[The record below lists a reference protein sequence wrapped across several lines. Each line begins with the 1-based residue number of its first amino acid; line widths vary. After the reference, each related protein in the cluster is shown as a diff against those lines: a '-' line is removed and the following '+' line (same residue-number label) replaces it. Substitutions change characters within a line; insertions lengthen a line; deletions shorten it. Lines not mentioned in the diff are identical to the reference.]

1 MLEEEIFAR
10 SHAASQSSSKL
21 VFISPPNKDTSFV
34 LPDPESLTSANC
46 GQFALK
52 TTAPAN
58 REFLEHEAWFCGA
71 VIQLRLMP
79 RGDGDEASIL
89 EDYALDALTSLNQ
102 HKKSQWIQQ
111 IGNRFFVVPIRKQ
124 LFQDLKQW
132 FGRILAVPGMEE
144 AMENH
149 LRSSHDDGILRDIRD
164 SPVFKE
170 IPGPDG
176 KPFMQLDENSHD
188 LPVMFSLGYDAFHPF
203 HFSNEK
209 SHISSTAIYMV
220 NLCLPEHLRY

>member
-21 VFISPPNKDTSFV
+21 VFISPPNKETSFV

-58 REFLEHEAWFCGA
+58 REFLDHEAWFCGA

-89 EDYALDALTSLNQ
+89 EDHALDALTSLNQ

-111 IGNRFFVVPIRKQ
+111 SDPIGAHIVDNRGSAA
-124 LFQDLKQW
+124 L
-132 FGRILAVPGMEE
+132 
-144 AMENH
+144 
-149 LRSSHDDGILRDIRD
+149 
-164 SPVFKE
+164 
-170 IPGPDG
+170 
-176 KPFMQLDENSHD
+176 
-188 LPVMFSLGYDAFHPF
+188 Y
-203 HFSNEK
+203 
-209 SHISSTAIYMV
+209 
-220 NLCLPEHLRY
+220 